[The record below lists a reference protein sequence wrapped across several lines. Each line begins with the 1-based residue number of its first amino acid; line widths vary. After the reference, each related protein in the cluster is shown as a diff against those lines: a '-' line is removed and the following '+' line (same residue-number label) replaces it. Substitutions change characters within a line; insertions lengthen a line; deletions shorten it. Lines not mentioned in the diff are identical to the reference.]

1 MGEWLWFARIAA
13 PCRLPLRGL
22 FATEDHAGSRPDLS
36 ERDTPLCLFST
47 AALLQEEGRIL
58 EILQDRLPADMLEAR
73 ALPGVQPLTEPWLRV
88 DEAYAH
94 QMAHRRRLI
103 AEQRE
108 AVTYASHAA
117 APACAEALNAALV
130 LLGDMG
136 FERTGDHLRCPDGAR
151 VDLSGD
157 APLVVLGQLV
167 QEDIVIMEKQG
178 EEHVLTAACLCFP
191 ASWRLAEK
199 AGRPLTDIHA
209 PVEEYDA
216 ALARRVQ
223 RLFDGVQVNR
233 PLWRFNRL
241 WYDDPE
247 LFQPRSA
254 QAPRRIDPGARAARY
269 QRAERQCIL
278 RLPETRACVFSIHT
292 YVVAHTPD

>member
-1 MGEWLWFARIAA
+1 M
-13 PCRLPLRGL
+13 
-22 FATEDHAGSRPDLS
+22 
-36 ERDTPLCLFST
+36 
-47 AALLQEEGRIL
+47 
-58 EILQDRLPADMLEAR
+58 EILQDALPAEMLQDR
-73 ALPGVQPLTEPWLRV
+73 ALPGVRPLSDPWLRM
-88 DEAYAH
+88 DEAYAA

-103 AEQRE
+103 AEQRD
-108 AVTYASHAA
+108 AVYYASASA
-117 APACAEALNAALV
+117 APACEETLHAALAA
-130 LLGDMG
+130 LDTLG
-136 FERTGDHLRCPDGAR
+136 FERRGDHMRCPDGVQ
-151 VDLSGD
+151 VDMSGD

-178 EEHVLTAACLCFP
+178 DEHVLTAACLCFP

-199 AGRPLTDIHA
+199 AGRPLTDIHV
-209 PVEEYDA
+209 PVKEYDA
-216 ALARRVQ
+216 TLARRVQ
-223 RLFDGVQVNR
+223 RLFDGVQVGR

-278 RLPETRACVFSIHT
+278 RLPQTRACVFSIHT
-292 YVVAHTPD
+292 YVVAQPA